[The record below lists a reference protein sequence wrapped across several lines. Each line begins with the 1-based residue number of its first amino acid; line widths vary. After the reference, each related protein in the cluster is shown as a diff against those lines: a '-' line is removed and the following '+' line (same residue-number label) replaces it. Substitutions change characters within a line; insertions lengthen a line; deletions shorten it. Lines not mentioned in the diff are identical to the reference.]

1 MLLQQ
6 GSCSLLPKGVTGV
19 FLAFTN
25 CPIMISAIQWCVTS
39 IIYNHFT
46 KKGFFSVASHSQ
58 SQKPWGLTLPMEG
71 RRATTY
77 LFPWIRISDCQR
89 GQDYAIGD
97 VGNSYRKHWRDTF
110 ITLLFFIQ
118 PLSSLY
124 RSSIIVGCKR
134 FADSFLGSPTMIGVF
149 RFAGIPLFAGIM
161 KTPNSCF
168 WFSKVKWNM

>member
-58 SQKPWGLTLPMEG
+58 SQKPWGLTLPMEARSCERSSCSRLHYY
-71 RRATTY
+71 RRSCA
-77 LFPWIRISDCQR
+77 LFNKNECSLIANAMPKSKIIFPKR
-89 GQDYAIGD
+89 GKSLLLKALVTMLSLVWLVVQE
-97 VGNSYRKHWRDTF
+97 
-110 ITLLFFIQ
+110 LLFFHQ
-118 PLSSLY
+118 P
-124 RSSIIVGCKR
+124 RVQ
-134 FADSFLGSPTMIGVF
+134 
-149 RFAGIPLFAGIM
+149 
-161 KTPNSCF
+161 
-168 WFSKVKWNM
+168 